1 MRKLAVLYGAGK
13 GIGVSVL
20 SLVGIAAV
28 LFLAGRISNDY
39 FWPK

>member
-20 SLVGIAAV
+20 AVVGIGAA

-39 FWPK
+39 SWPR